1 MLREGLMMHISFSR
15 GVILLGVPALVIC
28 ALLPPG
34 SWGRQ
39 SQSAPQSSLNGSSAE
54 TRLTPPNNA
63 KASSETNKKNG
74 QEAVAALTKE
84 SAKLG
89 KNIPELVEKAD
100 IPKAS
105 FTREFYEALWRPGD
119 PFDLYI
125 IKPKNV
131 PKPPVILYLPS
142 FPDDTELFK
151 DNRWCELAV
160 RGGYATV
167 GFVGA
172 VTGHRRRYRPFK
184 EWFVSEMPEA
194 LTSTTHDV
202 QLILDYLSTRGDL
215 DMDHVGMYGAGN
227 GGAIAIL
234 ASVVDSRIKVL
245 DLLAPWGDWK
255 TWLSESIV
263 VPDDERAKYVKP
275 EFVGNVA
282 PLDPVEWL
290 PKIQAKS
297 LRIEDIRGNKAMPD
311 KAQEKLEGAAPDFA
325 VIDQWGNGRAFL
337 KAQNP
342 PSVLEWAKSQ
352 LAANAKPQ
360 TVLAKSERIH
370 FFPALAA
377 PVPPN
382 LPNPSQPQA
391 AKASDSSKDKEKVKD
406 NPR

>member
-1 MLREGLMMHISFSR
+1 MTYRLAGHKLLRLLFC
-15 GVILLGVPALVIC
+15 IL
-28 ALLPPG
+28 ALLVCSPAVL
-34 SWGRQ
+34 RAQ
-39 SQSAPQSSLNGSSAE
+39 ESQGTPKSAGSSAQA
-54 TRLTPPNNA
+54 NDA
-63 KASSETNKKNG
+63 KSKASKSGE
-74 QEAVAALTKE
+74 EV
-84 SAKLG
+84 KLG
-89 KNIPELVEKAD
+89 GKAD
-100 IPKAS
+100 PS
-105 FTREFYEALWRPGD
+105 LLTREYTTVKYARPILGEKVVMPKNSFIREWYRAEWRTGD
-119 PFDLYI
+119 PFYFYVI
-125 IKPKNV
+125 RPKNV
-131 PKPPVILYLPS
+131 EKPPVILYLVS
-142 FPDDTELFK
+142 FPDDTELFT
-151 DNRWCELAV
+151 NNEWCDLVV

-172 VTGHRRRYRPFK
+172 VTGHRTRYRLLK

-202 QLILDYLSTRGDL
+202 QLLLDYLSSRSDL
-215 DMDHVGMYGAGN
+215 DMDHVGMYGAGS

-245 DLLAPWGDWK
+245 ELLAPWGDWN
-255 TWLSESIV
+255 TWLGESIV
-263 VPDDERAKYVKP
+263 VPDDERAKYLKP

-282 PLDPVEWL
+282 PLDPVDWL
-290 PKIQAKS
+290 PKVQAKS

-311 KAQEKLEGAAPDFA
+311 KAQEKLEAAAPDFA
-325 VIDQWGNGRAFL
+325 VIDQWGNGHAFL
-337 KAQNP
+337 KAQGL

-360 TVLAKSERIH
+360 TALAKSERIH

-382 LPNPSQPQA
+382 LPNPTQPQA